1 MAVGDES
8 NGNTPL
14 SQDELADLIPSL
26 ATKEDL
32 NEFERENILA
42 ARDWVVT
49 TRTSPR
55 DMLSDEF
62 VRRLHFRMFAQ
73 TWKWAGQYRKTNKN
87 IGVPFHEIAEK
98 LAVLL
103 GDVRFW
109 IDNATYAADEIAV
122 RFHHRLV
129 SIHPFPNGNG
139 RHARLI
145 ADALLIKLGRPV
157 LTWGQSDISK
167 QCDVRSRYL
176 QALHAADEHDYK
188 LLIAF
193 ARS

>member
-8 NGNTPL
+8 NENTPL

-55 DMLSDEF
+55 DMLSVEF

-157 LTWGQSDISK
+157 LTWGQIDLSK
-167 QCDVRSRYL
+167 HCDARSRYL
-176 QALHAADEHDYK
+176 QALHAADAHDYK

>member
-1 MAVGDES
+1 LAVGDES
-8 NGNTPL
+8 DGNTPL
-14 SQDELADLIPSL
+14 SHDELADLIPSL
-26 ATKEDL
+26 ATREDL

-55 DMLSDEF
+55 DIVSDEF
-62 VRRLHFRMFAQ
+62 VRRLHFRMFDQ

-109 IDNATYAADEIAV
+109 IDNATYPADEIAV

-129 SIHPFPNGNG
+129 AIHPFPNGNG

-145 ADALLIKLGRPV
+145 ADALLIKLGRHV
-157 LTWGQSDISK
+157 LTWGQSDLSK
-167 QCDVRSRYL
+167 QCDARARYL
-176 QALHAADEHDYK
+176 QALRAADEHDYK
-188 LLIAF
+188 LLLAF